1 LAVLLLSHLGSCQSA
16 GRGAAGKGW
25 RHNNSNQEVVMA
37 TMNIPTTDRRHIPE
51 RRTAASRT
59 HGHARMSAL
68 DYIAMALLIIGGL
81 NWASVAL
88 FGIDWVATIF
98 GDGTPVAR
106 LVYIV
111 VGLSALYAIYLTIR
125 WGSKSHG

>member
-1 LAVLLLSHLGSCQSA
+1 LVDRLLSDPGTCQSA
-16 GRGAAGKGW
+16 GRGAAGKWW

-37 TMNIPTTDRRHIPE
+37 TMNIPTTERRHNPE
-51 RRTAASRT
+51 RRTAAGGI
-59 HGHARMSAL
+59 HGRAHMSAL

-98 GDGTPVAR
+98 GDGTPIAR

-111 VGLSALYAIYLTIR
+111 VGLSALYAIYLTTK
-125 WGSKSHG
+125 WGNKSHG

>member
-1 LAVLLLSHLGSCQSA
+1 LAALLLSDSGPCQSA
-16 GRGAAGKGW
+16 GRGAAGKRR

-59 HGHARMSAL
+59 HGHGGMSAL

-125 WGSKSHG
+125 WGSRSHG

>member
-1 LAVLLLSHLGSCQSA
+1 
-16 GRGAAGKGW
+16 
-25 RHNNSNQEVVMA
+25 MA
-37 TMNIPTTDRRHIPE
+37 TMNIPSTERRHIPE
-51 RRTAASRT
+51 RRNSATGAYGRAK
-59 HGHARMSAL
+59 MSAL

-88 FGIDWVATIF
+88 LGIDWVATIF

>member
-1 LAVLLLSHLGSCQSA
+1 
-16 GRGAAGKGW
+16 
-25 RHNNSNQEVVMA
+25 MA

-59 HGHARMSAL
+59 HGHGRMSAL

-125 WGSKSHG
+125 WGSKSPG